1 MTRTLDIWWDGRL
14 VGQLTQDKHG
24 ELGFAY
30 ARAWLDDEAAQTLS
44 ASLPK
49 RAEPFSRRE
58 CRPFFGGL
66 LPEESQRDAAAQA
79 LGVSRANDF
88 ALLDRLGGDV
98 AGALQLLPPG
108 EAPATLAPDQRP
120 TPLDDAALIRVLD
133 ALPVRP
139 LLAGEE
145 GLRLSLAG
153 AQSKVPVV
161 LVDGAVALPA
171 PGQPTTH
178 ILKPP
183 ISRFVA
189 TTENEA
195 FVMRLAAVIGLDVAP
210 VEPRTVQDRTFL
222 LVQRYDR
229 ATGDDGF
236 VRRIH
241 QEDFCQALG
250 VPPETKYASEGGPTF
265 KDCFALLRRLA
276 ARPAVD
282 VLKLLDAVIFNV
294 IAGNADAH
302 GKNFSILYDAEG
314 PRLAPL
320 YDLLATVAYPDLSPK
335 FAMKI
340 GKRAT
345 LAELDA
351 KGWAAFATDAGLGLP
366 LVRRRVAEMS
376 KGVRDK
382 ATGVAAELSR
392 AGLDRTAIEQF
403 ADMVRDRAE
412 RCALTVAESGRSAS
426 QLRDGGNVEGSN
438 GQ

>member
-1 MTRTLDIWWDGRL
+1 MMRTLDIWWDGCL
-14 VGQLTQDKHG
+14 VGQLTQNQHG

-30 ARAWLDDEAAQTLS
+30 APEWLNDVNALPLS

-108 EAPATLAPDQRP
+108 EAPAKPAPDQRP
-120 TPLDDAALIRVLD
+120 TPLDDEGLIRVLD
-133 ALPVRP
+133 ALPIRP

-161 LVDGAVALPA
+161 LVHGAVALPE
-171 PGQPTTH
+171 PDQPTTH

-183 ISRFVA
+183 ISRFKA

-195 FVMRLAAVIGLDVAP
+195 FVMRLAAAIGLDVAP
-210 VEPRTVQDRTFL
+210 VEPRIVQDRTFL

-229 ATGDDGF
+229 AIGDDGL

-265 KDCFALLRRLA
+265 KDCFELLRRIA
-276 ARPAVD
+276 VRPAVD
-282 VLKLLDAVIFNV
+282 VLKLLDAVIFNA

-302 GKNFSILYDAEG
+302 GKNFSILYGDEG

-320 YDLLATVAYPDLSPK
+320 YDLLATVAYPDLSAK

-351 KGWAAFATDAGLGLP
+351 KGWTAFAADAGLGLP
-366 LVRRRVAEMS
+366 LIRRRVTDMCERVGAQIP
-376 KGVRDK
+376 
-382 ATGVAAELSR
+382 AIVAALSQPGFDDGAVVR
-392 AGLDRTAIEQF
+392 FGAMITERLVLCAGS
-403 ADMVRDRAE
+403 VK
-412 RCALTVAESGRSAS
+412 
-426 QLRDGGNVEGSN
+426 
-438 GQ
+438 

>member
-30 ARAWLDDEAAQTLS
+30 APAWLDDEQAQPLS

-108 EAPATLAPDQRP
+108 EVPATLAPDQRP
-120 TPLDDAALIRVLD
+120 TRLDDAGLIRVLD

-183 ISRFVA
+183 ISRFTA

-195 FVMRLAAVIGLDVAP
+195 FVMRLAAAIGLDVAP
-210 VEPRTVQDRTFL
+210 VEARTVQDRSFL

-229 ATGDDGF
+229 TIGDDGI

-265 KDCFALLRRLA
+265 KDCFALLRRVA

-302 GKNFSILYDAEG
+302 GKNFSILYDTEG

-345 LAELDA
+345 LSELDDA
-351 KGWAAFATDAGLGLP
+351 GWAVFASDAGLGLP
-366 LVRRRVAEMS
+366 LTRRRIAEIS
-376 KGVRDK
+376 KGVVEK
-382 ATGVAAELSR
+382 VTAVASELSR
-392 AGLDRTAIEQF
+392 LGLDKTAIEQF
-403 ADMVRDRAE
+403 ADMIRERA
-412 RCALTVAESGRSAS
+412 RRLAGA
-426 QLRDGGNVEGSN
+426 
-438 GQ
+438 

>member
-30 ARAWLDDEAAQTLS
+30 APAWLDDEQAQPLS

-108 EAPATLAPDQRP
+108 EVPATLAPDQRP
-120 TPLDDAALIRVLD
+120 TRLDDAGLIRVLD

-183 ISRFVA
+183 ISRFAA

-195 FVMRLAAVIGLDVAP
+195 FVMRLAAAIGLDVAP
-210 VEPRTVQDRTFL
+210 VEARIVQDRTFL

-229 ATGDDGF
+229 AIGDDGI

-265 KDCFALLRRLA
+265 KDCFALLRRVA

-302 GKNFSILYDAEG
+302 GKNFSILYDTEG

-345 LAELDA
+345 LAELDDA
-351 KGWAAFATDAGLGLP
+351 GWAVFASDAGLGLP
-366 LVRRRVAEMS
+366 LTRRRIAEIS
-376 KGVRDK
+376 KGVIEK
-382 ATGVAAELSR
+382 VTAVASELSR
-392 AGLDRTAIEQF
+392 LGLDKTAIEQF
-403 ADMVRDRAE
+403 ADMIRERA
-412 RCALTVAESGRSAS
+412 RRLAGA
-426 QLRDGGNVEGSN
+426 
-438 GQ
+438 

>member
-30 ARAWLDDEAAQTLS
+30 APAWLDDEQAQPLS

-108 EAPATLAPDQRP
+108 EVPATLAPDQRP
-120 TPLDDAALIRVLD
+120 TRLDDAGLIRVLD

-183 ISRFVA
+183 ISRFTA

-195 FVMRLAAVIGLDVAP
+195 FVMRLAAAIGLDVAP
-210 VEPRTVQDRTFL
+210 VEARIVQDRTFL

-229 ATGDDGF
+229 AIGDDGI

-265 KDCFALLRRLA
+265 KDCFALLRRVA

-302 GKNFSILYDAEG
+302 GKNFSILYDTEG

-345 LAELDA
+345 LAELDDA
-351 KGWAAFATDAGLGLP
+351 GWAVFASDAGLGLP
-366 LVRRRVAEMS
+366 LTRRRIAEIS
-376 KGVRDK
+376 KGVIEK
-382 ATGVAAELSR
+382 VTAVASELSR
-392 AGLDRTAIEQF
+392 LGLDKTAIEQF
-403 ADMVRDRAE
+403 ADMIRERA
-412 RCALTVAESGRSAS
+412 RRLAGA
-426 QLRDGGNVEGSN
+426 
-438 GQ
+438 

>member
-30 ARAWLDDEAAQTLS
+30 APAWLDDEQAQPLS

-49 RAEPFSRRE
+49 RAELFTRRE

-108 EAPATLAPDQRP
+108 EPPTALALDQQP
-120 TPLDDAALIRVLD
+120 TPLDDAGLIRVLD
-133 ALPVRP
+133 ALPARP

-183 ISRFVA
+183 ISRFTA

-195 FVMRLAAVIGLDVAP
+195 FVMRLAAAIGLDVAP
-210 VEPRTVQDRTFL
+210 VEARTVQDRSFL

-229 ATGDDGF
+229 TIGDDGI

-265 KDCFALLRRLA
+265 KDCFALLRRVA

-335 FAMKI
+335 FAMKV

-351 KGWAAFATDAGLGLP
+351 KGWAAFAADAGLGLP
-366 LVRRRVAEMS
+366 LVRRRVAEIS

-382 ATGVAAELSR
+382 ATVVAAELSLP
-392 AGLDRTAIEQF
+392 GLDRTSVKQL

-412 RCALTVAESGRSAS
+412 RSAWTFAETAR
-426 QLRDGGNVEGSN
+426 
-438 GQ
+438 

>member
-24 ELGFAY
+24 ELGFTY
-30 ARAWLDDEAAQTLS
+30 ALEWLSDEAAQPLS

-98 AGALQLLPPG
+98 AGALQLLPPAEG
-108 EAPATLAPDQRP
+108 PTAPAPDQRP
-120 TPLDDAALIRVLD
+120 TPLDDAGLIRVLD

-183 ISRFVA
+183 ISRFAA

-195 FVMRLAAVIGLDVAP
+195 FVMRLAAAIGLDVAP
-210 VEPRTVQDRTFL
+210 VEARIVQDRTFL

-229 ATGDDGF
+229 VIGDDGF

-265 KDCFALLRRLA
+265 KDCFALLRRVA
-276 ARPAVD
+276 ERPAVD

-302 GKNFSILYDAEG
+302 GKNFSILYGHEG

-351 KGWAAFATDAGLGLP
+351 KGWAAFAADAGLGLP
-366 LVRRRVAEMS
+366 LIRRRVAEIS
-376 KGVRDK
+376 KGVVEK
-382 ATGVAAELSR
+382 ATAVASELSR
-392 AGLDRTAIEQF
+392 PGLDRMAVEQF
-403 ADMVRDRAE
+403 ADMIRDRAE
-412 RCALTVAESGRSAS
+412 RCALTVAGPA
-426 QLRDGGNVEGSN
+426 Q
-438 GQ
+438 

>member
-1 MTRTLDIWWDGRL
+1 M
-14 VGQLTQDKHG
+14 
-24 ELGFAY
+24 
-30 ARAWLDDEAAQTLS
+30 
-44 ASLPK
+44 
-49 RAEPFSRRE
+49 
-58 CRPFFGGL
+58 
-66 LPEESQRDAAAQA
+66 
-79 LGVSRANDF
+79 
-88 ALLDRLGGDV
+88 
-98 AGALQLLPPG
+98 
-108 EAPATLAPDQRP
+108 
-120 TPLDDAALIRVLD
+120 IRVLD

-161 LVDGAVALPA
+161 LVDGAVALPM

-183 ISRFVA
+183 ISRFTA

-195 FVMRLAAVIGLDVAP
+195 FVMRLAAAVGLDVAP
-210 VEPRTVQDRTFL
+210 VEPRVVRDRTFL

-229 ATGDDGF
+229 ALGDDGT

-265 KDCFALLRRLA
+265 KDCFALLRSVA

-302 GKNFSILYDAEG
+302 GKNFSILYSGEG

-351 KGWAAFATDAGLGLP
+351 KGWTAFAADAGLGLP
-366 LVRRRVAEMS
+366 LIRRRVAEIS
-376 KGVRDK
+376 E
-382 ATGVAAELSR
+382 ATSARANEVAAELAR
-392 AGLDRTAIEQF
+392 PGLDEEGLSNF
-403 ADMVRDRAE
+403 AEIIAERAE
-412 RCALTVAESGRSAS
+412 RCAIIFHKTPE
-426 QLRDGGNVEGSN
+426 
-438 GQ
+438 

>member
-1 MTRTLDIWWDGRL
+1 MMRRLDVWWDGRI
-14 VGQLTQDKHG
+14 VGMLTQDRFG
-24 ELGFAY
+24 ELGFGY
-30 ARAWLDDEAAQTLS
+30 SLAWLDDVNSLPLS

-49 RAEPFSRRE
+49 RAEPFTRRE

-66 LPEESQRDAAAQA
+66 LPEEGQRDAAAQA

-98 AGALQLLPPG
+98 AGALQLLPLG
-108 EAPATLAPDQRP
+108 EAPTTPSSDQRP
-120 TPLDDAALIRVLD
+120 TALDDAGLIRILD

-183 ISRFVA
+183 ISRFRA

-195 FVMRLAAVIGLDVAP
+195 FVMRLAAAIGLDVAP
-210 VEPRTVQDRTFL
+210 VEPRVVRDRTFL
-222 LVQRYDR
+222 IIERYDR
-229 ATGDDGF
+229 AIDDDGH

-265 KDCFALLRRLA
+265 KDCFELLRRIV

-294 IAGNADAH
+294 MAGNADAH
-302 GKNFSILYDAEG
+302 GKNFSIFSVSEPPASQG
-314 PRLAPL
+314 PH
-320 YDLLATVAYPDLSPK
+320 
-335 FAMKI
+335 
-340 GKRAT
+340 
-345 LAELDA
+345 
-351 KGWAAFATDAGLGLP
+351 
-366 LVRRRVAEMS
+366 RRQMRS
-376 KGVRDK
+376 N
-382 ATGVAAELSR
+382 LSR
-392 AGLDRTAIEQF
+392 P
-403 ADMVRDRAE
+403 VPRA
-412 RCALTVAESGRSAS
+412 
-426 QLRDGGNVEGSN
+426 
-438 GQ
+438 

>member
-1 MTRTLDIWWDGRL
+1 MTRTLDTWWDGRL

-30 ARAWLDDEAAQTLS
+30 ARAWLDDEAAQPLS

-49 RAEPFSRRE
+49 RTEPFSRRE

-108 EAPATLAPDQRP
+108 EGPTAPAPDQRP
-120 TPLDDAALIRVLD
+120 TPLDDAGLIRVLD

-161 LVDGAVALPA
+161 LVEGAVALPA

-183 ISRFVA
+183 ISRFAA

-195 FVMRLAAVIGLDVAP
+195 FVMLLAAAIGLDVAP
-210 VEPRTVQDRTFL
+210 VEARIVQGRTFL

-229 ATGDDGF
+229 AIGDDGF

-265 KDCFALLRRLA
+265 KDCFGLLRRVA

-302 GKNFSILYDAEG
+302 GKNFSILYGDEG

-351 KGWAAFATDAGLGLP
+351 KGWAAFAADVGIGLP
-366 LVRRRVAEMS
+366 LMRRRVAEIS
-376 KGVRDK
+376 KGVLEK
-382 ATGVAAELSR
+382 ATAVAEELAR
-392 AGLDRTAIEQF
+392 PELDRTAIEQF
-403 ADMVRDRAE
+403 ANMIRDRAD
-412 RCALTVAESGRSAS
+412 RCALTIAGAMR
-426 QLRDGGNVEGSN
+426 
-438 GQ
+438 

>member
-30 ARAWLDDEAAQTLS
+30 AQAWLDDEAAQPLS

-49 RAEPFSRRE
+49 RTEPFSRRE

-108 EAPATLAPDQRP
+108 EGPAPLAPDQRP
-120 TPLDDAALIRVLD
+120 TPLDDAGLIRVLD

-195 FVMRLAAVIGLDVAP
+195 FVMRLAAEIGLDVAP

-250 VPPETKYASEGGPTF
+250 VPPEIKYASEGGPTF
-265 KDCFALLRRLA
+265 KDCFALLRRVA

-282 VLKLLDAVIFNV
+282 VLKLLDAVIFNA

-314 PRLAPL
+314 PRLASL

-366 LVRRRVAEMS
+366 LIRRRIAEIS
-376 KGVRDK
+376 KGVLEK
-382 ATGVAAELSR
+382 ATAVGEELSR
-392 AGLDRTAIEQF
+392 PELDRTAIEQF
-403 ADMVRDRAE
+403 ADMIRDRAE
-412 RCALTVAESGRSAS
+412 RCALTAAGAT
-426 QLRDGGNVEGSN
+426 Q
-438 GQ
+438 

>member
-1 MTRTLDIWWDGRL
+1 MMRTLDIWWDGRL

-30 ARAWLDDEAAQTLS
+30 APDWLDDEAAQPLS

-49 RAEPFSRRE
+49 RAEPFTRRE

-66 LPEESQRDAAAQA
+66 LPEEGQRDAAAQA

-108 EAPATLAPDQRP
+108 EVPATLTPDQRP
-120 TPLDDAALIRVLD
+120 TPLDDAGLIRVLD

-161 LVDGAVALPA
+161 LLDEAVALPA
-171 PGQPTTH
+171 PGQATTH

-183 ISRFVA
+183 ISRFAA

-195 FVMRLAAVIGLDVAP
+195 FVMRLAAAIGLDAAS
-210 VEPRTVQDRTFL
+210 VEARTVQDRSFL

-229 ATGDDGF
+229 AIDADGI

-265 KDCFALLRRLA
+265 KDCFALLRRVA

-335 FAMKI
+335 FAMKV

-351 KGWAAFATDAGLGLP
+351 KGWAAFAADAGLGVP
-366 LVRRRVAEMS
+366 LIRRRVAEIS
-376 KGVRDK
+376 KGVITR
-382 ATGVAAELSR
+382 TGEVAAELVR
-392 AGLDRTAIEQF
+392 PGFDRTAIESL
-403 ADMVRDRAE
+403 AAMVRERAV
-412 RCALTVAESGRSAS
+412 RCALTVAEPVRSAN
-426 QLRDGGNVEGSN
+426 QLRDGGKVEGSN